1 MANIGHAHNR
11 QSRLRTGAIA
21 QWCHQHSNSTV
32 LWQSK
37 PWLTQDT
44 GGAIVL
50 VPGWCQVAFSRV
62 FSPLSTDLLVKLPPT
77 SSVNAHFPALHTLLR
92 SSHAITNASLLML
105 MMTMKIS
112 LRVLCALHD
121 DDCGDKAISYM
132 MIASIVTL
140 KECPRRWG

>member
-1 MANIGHAHNR
+1 MANIGHAHNG

-21 QWCHQHSNSTV
+21 QWCQHSTSPVWLTKAA

-50 VPGWCQVAFSRV
+50 VPGWCQLAFSRV

-92 SSHAITNASLLML
+92 SSHAIFNASLLML
-105 MMTMKIS
+105 MITMMIS
-112 LRVLCALHD
+112 MRVLCALHD
-121 DDCGDKAISYM
+121 DVCGDKAISYM
-132 MIASIVTL
+132 MILSIVTI
-140 KECPRRWG
+140 P